1 MELRDKVVVV
11 TGGAQGIGYAISERF
26 AKAGAKI
33 VIGDIKESE
42 MAEAAGKLTALGA
55 EVVTVACNVAKE
67 EDAERLM
74 QTAVDRFGRLD
85 VAVLNAGILRDGL
98 LIKLDKETGK
108 VKKKMSLEQW
118 QTVIDVNLTGV
129 FLTGR
134 EAAARMAELGNGGVI
149 ILMSSIAAEGNFGQ
163 TNYSATKAGVRAMA
177 VTWSRELARYG
188 IRVAA
193 VAPGFIGTPMV
204 KKDMKQEALE
214 KLLKM
219 VPLGRLGEPEEVA
232 HVCQFIVENDFVTG
246 VTVGVTG
253 GMRF

>member
-1 MELRDKVVVV
+1 MELKDKVVVV

-33 VIGDIKESE
+33 VIGDIKEGE
-42 MAEAAGKLTALGA
+42 MAEAADKLRALGT
-55 EVVTVACNVAKE
+55 EVATVRCNVAKE

-85 VAVLNAGILRDGL
+85 AAILNAGILRDGL

-108 VKKKMSLEQW
+108 IKKKMSIEQW
-118 QTVIDVNLTGV
+118 QAVIDVNLTGV

-149 ILMSSIAAEGNFGQ
+149 VVMSSIAAEGNFGQ

-219 VPLGRLGEPEEVA
+219 VPVGRLGEPDEVA